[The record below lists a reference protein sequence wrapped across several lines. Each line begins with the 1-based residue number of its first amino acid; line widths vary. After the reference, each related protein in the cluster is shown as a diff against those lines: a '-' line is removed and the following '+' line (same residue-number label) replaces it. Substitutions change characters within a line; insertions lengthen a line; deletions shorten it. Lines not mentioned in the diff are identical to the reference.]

1 LKVKI
6 KNHKNFDK
14 RKNETNKKS
23 KEKGSNWNKYYNII
37 KKNHKF
43 DLKGKIKNY
52 KTFDKKIKWK
62 NKKSKVEWL
71 NWKTSYKSKLKD

>member
-14 RKNETNKKS
+14 RENETNKKS

-37 KKNHKF
+37 KKIINLIWRVK
-43 DLKGKIKNY
+43 LKTIKPL
-52 KTFDKKIKWK
+52 T
-62 NKKSKVEWL
+62 KKSSEKIR
-71 NWKTSYKSKLKD
+71 NQK